1 MPLTSYEGPKSGIKP
16 HSDKNNFIITCHLAL
31 DVPEGECWI
40 QVGDTKYEWKN
51 GKAVIFDTSIM
62 HSTDNFSEKERYV
75 LLIRFWHPQLTKQE
89 QNAFKYVTWKIFVYV
104 LLFYLNYIC
113 FCAVIILFYHYSQI

>member
-1 MPLTSYEGPKSGIKP
+1 MFLFCSLKLISCSLQIVINVTNHICAFNVGPKSGIKP

-40 QVGDTKYEWKN
+40 QVGDTKYHWKN

-62 HSTDNFSEKERYV
+62 HSTENSSDRERYV
-75 LLIRFWHPQLTKQE
+75 LLIRFWHPELTPAE
-89 QNAFKYVTWKIFVYV
+89 QKAFK
-104 LLFYLNYIC
+104 
-113 FCAVIILFYHYSQI
+113 